1 MKAILGEK
9 IGMTQIFT
17 EDGRVVPVTVVKA
30 GPCVIVQ
37 KKTVETDGYNAVQV
51 GFGEVKEKN
60 VIKPKKGH
68 FAKVKAAPTRYLR
81 EFRTDEAEELEAGS
95 EIKVDIFEA
104 GEKIDVSGISKG
116 KGFLGVIARWG
127 QHRGPMSHGSR
138 YHRRPG
144 SMGACASPG
153 KVMKGKRLP
162 GRGGF
167 DKVTIQNLEVVKVD
181 MDKNLILIKG
191 AVPGAKGGLVTI
203 KKSVKSL

>member
-9 IGMTQIFT
+9 IGMTQIFA

-37 KKTVETDGYNAVQV
+37 KKTVETDGYNAVQL
-51 GFGEVKEKN
+51 GFGTIKEKN
-60 VIKPKKGH
+60 VNKPKTGH
-68 FAKVKAAPTRYLR
+68 FAKVKAAPARYLR
-81 EFRTDEAEELEAGS
+81 EFRTDEAAELEAGA
-95 EIKVDIFEA
+95 EVKVDVFEA
-104 GEKIDVSGISKG
+104 GEKVDVSGISKG

-144 SMGACASPG
+144 SMGACASPA

-167 DKVTIQNLEVVKVD
+167 DKVTVQNLEVVKVD
-181 MDKNLILIKG
+181 TDKNLLLIKG

>member
-9 IGMTQIFT
+9 IGMTQIFA

-51 GFGEVKEKN
+51 GFGKVKEKN

-81 EFRTDEAEELEAGS
+81 EFRTDEAEGLEAGS
-95 EIKVDIFEA
+95 EIKVDVFEA

-144 SMGACASPG
+144 SMGACASPA

-167 DKVTIQNLEVVKVD
+167 DKVTVQNLEVVKVD
-181 MDKNLILIKG
+181 ADKNLLLIKG

-203 KKSVKSL
+203 RKSVKSL

>member
-9 IGMTQIFT
+9 SGMTQIFA

-60 VIKPKKGH
+60 VNKPKKGH
-68 FAKVKAAPTRYLR
+68 FAKVKAAPTRWLR

-95 EIKVDIFEA
+95 EIKVDVFEA

-144 SMGACASPG
+144 SMGACASPA

-167 DKVTIQNLEVVKVD
+167 DRVTVQNLEVVKVD
-181 MDKNLILIKG
+181 TDKNLLLVKG

-203 KKSVKSL
+203 RKSVKSL

>member
-9 IGMTQIFT
+9 IGMTQIFA

-37 KKTVETDGYNAVQV
+37 KKTVETDGYNAIQV
-51 GFGEVKEKN
+51 GFGEIKEKN
-60 VIKPKKGH
+60 VNKPKQGH
-68 FAKVKAAPTRYLR
+68 FSKMKATPTRWLR
-81 EFRTDEAEELEAGS
+81 EFRTDEACELEAGA
-95 EIKVDIFEA
+95 EIKADIFEA

-153 KVMKGKRLP
+153 KVMKGKHLP
-162 GRGGF
+162 GHTGA

-181 MDKNLILIKG
+181 MDKNLILVKG

-203 KKSVKSL
+203 RKSVKSL

>member
-9 IGMTQIFT
+9 IGMTQIFA

-37 KKTVETDGYNAVQV
+37 KKTVETDGYNAVQL
-51 GFGEVKEKN
+51 GFGTIKEKN
-60 VIKPKKGH
+60 VNKPKKGH
-68 FAKVKAAPTRYLR
+68 FAKVKAAPARYLR
-81 EFRTDEAEELEAGS
+81 EFRTDEAAELEAGA
-95 EIKVDIFEA
+95 EVKVDVFEA
-104 GEKIDVSGISKG
+104 GEKVDVSGISKG

-144 SMGACASPG
+144 SMGACASPA

-167 DKVTIQNLEVVKVD
+167 DKVTVQNLEVVKVD
-181 MDKNLILIKG
+181 TDKNLLLIKG

>member
-9 IGMTQIFT
+9 IGMTQIFA

-37 KKTVETDGYNAVQV
+37 KKTVESDGYNALQI
-51 GFGEVKEKN
+51 GFGDIKEKN
-60 VIKPKKGH
+60 VNKPKKGH
-68 FAKVKAAPTRYLR
+68 FSKVKAAPTRYLR
-81 EFRTDEAEELEAGS
+81 EFRCEDASELEVGS
-95 EIKVDIFEA
+95 EIKVDVFEA
-104 GEKIDVSGISKG
+104 GEKVDVSGISKG

-144 SMGACASPG
+144 SMGACASPA

-167 DKVTIQNLEVVKVD
+167 DKVTVQNLEVVKVD
-181 MDKNLILIKG
+181 TDKNLLLIKG

>member
-68 FAKVKAAPTRYLR
+68 FAKVKAVPTRYLR
-81 EFRTDEAEELEAGS
+81 EFRTDEAEKLEAGS
-95 EIKVDIFEA
+95 EIKVDVFET
-104 GEKIDVSGISKG
+104 GEKVDVSGISKG

-144 SMGACASPG
+144 SMGACASPA

-167 DKVTIQNLEVVKVD
+167 DKVTVQNLEVVKVD
-181 MDKNLILIKG
+181 TDKNLLLIKG

-203 KKSVKSL
+203 RKSVKSL

>member
-37 KKTVETDGYNAVQV
+37 KKTVESDGYNALQI
-51 GFGEVKEKN
+51 GFGDIKEKN
-60 VIKPKKGH
+60 VNKPKKGH
-68 FAKVKAAPTRYLR
+68 FSKVKAAPTRYLR
-81 EFRTDEAEELEAGS
+81 EFRCEDASELEVGS
-95 EIKVDIFEA
+95 EIKADAFET

-144 SMGACASPG
+144 SMGACASPA

-181 MDKNLILIKG
+181 ADKNLILIKG
-191 AVPGAKGGLVTI
+191 AIPGSKGGLVTI
-203 KKSVKSL
+203 KKSVKSR

>member
-9 IGMTQIFT
+9 IGMTQIFA

-37 KKTVETDGYNAVQV
+37 KKTVETDGYNAVQL
-51 GFGEVKEKN
+51 GFGTIKEKN
-60 VIKPKKGH
+60 VNKPKKGH
-68 FAKVKAAPTRYLR
+68 FAKVKAAPARYLR
-81 EFRTDEAEELEAGS
+81 EFRTDEAAELEAGA
-95 EIKVDIFEA
+95 EVKVDVFEA
-104 GEKIDVSGISKG
+104 GEKVDVSGISKG
-116 KGFLGVIARWG
+116 NGFLGVIARWG

-144 SMGACASPG
+144 SMGACASPA

-167 DKVTIQNLEVVKVD
+167 DKVTVQNLEVVKVD
-181 MDKNLILIKG
+181 TDKNLLLIKG

>member
-9 IGMTQIFT
+9 IGMTQIFA
-17 EDGRVVPVTVVKA
+17 EDGRVVPVTVVKS

-51 GFGEVKEKN
+51 GFGKVKEKN

-81 EFRTDEAEELEAGS
+81 EFRTDEAEGLEAGS
-95 EIKVDIFEA
+95 EIKVDVFEA

-144 SMGACASPG
+144 SMGACASPA

-167 DKVTIQNLEVVKVD
+167 DKVTVQNLEVVKVD
-181 MDKNLILIKG
+181 ADKNLLLIKG

-203 KKSVKSL
+203 RKSVKSL

>member
-9 IGMTQIFT
+9 IGMTQIFA

-37 KKTVETDGYNAVQV
+37 KKTVETDGYNAIQV
-51 GFGEVKEKN
+51 GFGEIKEKN
-60 VIKPKKGH
+60 VNKPKQGH
-68 FAKVKAAPTRYLR
+68 FSKMKATPTRGLR
-81 EFRTDEAEELEAGS
+81 EFRTDEACELEAGA
-95 EIKVDIFEA
+95 EIKADIFEA

-153 KVMKGKRLP
+153 KVMKGKHLP
-162 GRGGF
+162 GHTGV
-167 DKVTIQNLEVVKVD
+167 DKVTIQNL
-181 MDKNLILIKG
+181 
-191 AVPGAKGGLVTI
+191 
-203 KKSVKSL
+203 

>member
-37 KKTVETDGYNAVQV
+37 KKTVETDGYNAIQV
-51 GFGEVKEKN
+51 GFGEIKEKN
-60 VIKPKKGH
+60 VNKPRKGH

-81 EFRTDEAEELEAGS
+81 EFLTGEPSELEAGS
-95 EIKVDIFEA
+95 EIKADIFEA
-104 GEKIDVSGISKG
+104 GEKIDVSATSKG
-116 KGFLGVIARWG
+116 KGFKGVIARWG

-144 SMGACASPG
+144 SMGACASPA

-162 GRGGF
+162 GHTGVE
-167 DKVTIQNLEVVKVD
+167 KITVQNLEVVRVD
-181 MDKNLILIKG
+181 TDKNLILIKG

-203 KKSVKSL
+203 KHSVKAR

>member
-9 IGMTQIFT
+9 IGMTQIFA

-37 KKTVETDGYNAVQV
+37 KKTVETDGYNAVQL
-51 GFGEVKEKN
+51 GFGTIKEKN
-60 VIKPKKGH
+60 VNKPKKGH
-68 FAKVKAAPTRYLR
+68 FAKVKAAPVRYLR
-81 EFRTDEAEELEAGS
+81 EFRTDEAAELEAGA
-95 EIKVDIFEA
+95 EVKVEVFEA
-104 GEKIDVSGISKG
+104 GEKVDVSGISKG

-144 SMGACASPG
+144 SMGACASPA

-167 DKVTIQNLEVVKVD
+167 DKVTVQNLEVVKVD
-181 MDKNLILIKG
+181 TDKNLLLIKG

>member
-9 IGMTQIFT
+9 IGMTQIFA

-37 KKTVETDGYNAVQV
+37 KKTVETDGYNAIQV
-51 GFGEVKEKN
+51 GFGEIKEKN
-60 VIKPKKGH
+60 VNKPKQGH
-68 FAKVKAAPTRYLR
+68 FSKMKATPTRWLR
-81 EFRTDEAEELEAGS
+81 EFRTDEACELEAGA
-95 EIKVDIFEA
+95 EIKADIFEA

-153 KVMKGKRLP
+153 KVMKGKHLP
-162 GRGGF
+162 GHTGV

-181 MDKNLILIKG
+181 MDKNLILVKG

-203 KKSVKSL
+203 RKSVKSL

>member
-9 IGMTQIFT
+9 IGMTQIFA

-37 KKTVETDGYNAVQV
+37 KKTVETDGYNAVQL
-51 GFGEVKEKN
+51 GFGTIKEKN
-60 VIKPKKGH
+60 VNKPKKGH
-68 FAKVKAAPTRYLR
+68 FAKVKAAPARYLR
-81 EFRTDEAEELEAGS
+81 EFRTDEAAELEAGA
-95 EIKVDIFEA
+95 EVKVDVFEA
-104 GEKIDVSGISKG
+104 GEKVDVSGISKG

-144 SMGACASPG
+144 SMGACASPA

-167 DKVTIQNLEVVKVD
+167 DKVTVQNLEVVKVD
-181 MDKNLILIKG
+181 TDKNLLLIKG
-191 AVPGAKGGLVTI
+191 AVPGAKRGLVTI

>member
-37 KKTVETDGYNAVQV
+37 KKTVETDGYNALQL
-51 GFGEVKEKN
+51 GFGDIKEKN
-60 VIKPKKGH
+60 VNKPKKGH
-68 FAKVKAAPTRYLR
+68 FSKVKAAPTRYLR
-81 EFRTDEAEELEAGS
+81 EFRSAEASELEVGA
-95 EIKVDIFEA
+95 EIKADAFEA

-144 SMGACASPG
+144 SMGACASPA

-181 MDKNLILIKG
+181 ADKNLILIKG
-191 AVPGAKGGLVTI
+191 AIPGSKGGLVTI

>member
-37 KKTVETDGYNAVQV
+37 KKTVETDGYNALQL
-51 GFGEVKEKN
+51 GFGDIKEKN
-60 VIKPKKGH
+60 VNKPKKGH
-68 FAKVKAAPTRYLR
+68 FSKVKAVPTRYLR
-81 EFRTDEAEELEAGS
+81 EFRSAEASELEVGA
-95 EIKVDIFEA
+95 EIKADAFEA

-144 SMGACASPG
+144 SMGACASPA

-181 MDKNLILIKG
+181 ADKNLILVKG
-191 AVPGAKGGLVTI
+191 AIPGAKGGLVTI